1 MSDKMPRDL
10 RVETPLG
17 AILVRVSD
25 DPDHPGVWIDLRRPD
40 VGEDMPLALIEFSN
54 DDSDLPEGEENI
66 ITRVWGDGM
75 RLEYTDRIVH
85 QGIDYFF
92 KIEEAR

>member
-25 DPDHPGVWIDLRRPD
+25 DPDHPGVW
-40 VGEDMPLALIEFSN
+40 M
-54 DDSDLPEGEENI
+54 DLPGVRDNS
-66 ITRVWGDGM
+66 
-75 RLEYTDRIVH
+75 
-85 QGIDYFF
+85 
-92 KIEEAR
+92 

>member
-40 VGEDMPLALIEFSN
+40 VGEDMP
-54 DDSDLPEGEENI
+54 
-66 ITRVWGDGM
+66 TRVWGDGM